1 MRSLLIPYLFLAP
14 ILAAPAPYIV
24 TSYVELSVYT
34 HLEAETLLGTIYTEE
49 VETITQEVIPN
60 ATPVTDAV
68 KTLTDTSAYAH
79 ITIVEVVLPPGSGS
93 RPTSSYDYYAT
104 TTAVQTSYVV
114 PITYTP
120 KPSCTGTAQN
130 WTYVT
135 NVPIYIPTILAS
147 FITPSA
153 LTTSISRYTY
163 YDDRVNAATYVN
175 AILNPTDVA
184 ADSLA
189 SAYSNYEPY
198 SMSYCYTP
206 TTTCIT
212 LISTATCTPTW
223 RYPGYESPSNSRG
236 SSSSD
241 DLYSCDQYY
250 CGDRALLLLIIC
262 IPVGWVVLWLLLGL
276 LESWLSFKGIMLGLN
291 RKRGVPYAWCCV
303 LMFFLCFTGP
313 TYRAKSAEEQERLKV
328 QWKEMGAGK
337 KLVLWLKWGFRW
349 KYPDMLGE
357 EPEKSKRAFREGC
370 L

>member
-1 MRSLLIPYLFLAP
+1 MRSLLISCLFLAP
-14 ILAAPAPYIV
+14 ILAAPAPYII

-34 HLEAETLLGTIYTEE
+34 HLEAETLLGTTYTEE
-49 VETITQEVIPN
+49 VETITREVIPD

-79 ITIVEVVLPPGSGS
+79 ITLVEVVLPPGSGS

-135 NVPIYIPTILAS
+135 NVPIYIPTIIAS
-147 FITPSA
+147 LITPSA

-189 SAYSNYEPY
+189 SASSNYEPY

-206 TTTCIT
+206 QQHASLSSRPQPVLPHGDTPATSPPQTVAAALHPTIYT
-212 LISTATCTPTW
+212 PATSIIAETA
-223 RYPGYESPSNSRG
+223 R
-236 SSSSD
+236 
-241 DLYSCDQYY
+241 
-250 CGDRALLLLIIC
+250 
-262 IPVGWVVLWLLLGL
+262 
-276 LESWLSFKGIMLGLN
+276 F
-291 RKRGVPYAWCCV
+291 CC
-303 LMFFLCFTGP
+303 
-313 TYRAKSAEEQERLKV
+313 
-328 QWKEMGAGK
+328 
-337 KLVLWLKWGFRW
+337 
-349 KYPDMLGE
+349 
-357 EPEKSKRAFREGC
+357 
-370 L
+370 